1 MRPGSS
7 ESPFNAMP
15 PAVLALAGLIAAV
28 EVVLGLASAG
38 ILGGQGGV
46 GWRISAVRAF
56 GFFPDVLDLMMTT
69 GNWSLWDAARFVTY
83 PFVHGAFT
91 SMLFAGAFLLALGKM
106 VGEAAGGGAVLALF
120 FGSAAVGALGYAAL
134 LNDPAP
140 LIGAFP
146 AVYGLIGGYTFL
158 VWVRLGAMGEPQM
171 QAFGLIGALMGIQ
184 LVFGL
189 VLGAG
194 NDWVADLIG
203 FGTGFLMMPLVAKGG
218 VQRLMRRLR
227 ER

>member
-7 ESPFNAMP
+7 ERAFNAMP
-15 PAVLALAGLIAAV
+15 PAVLALAGLIAGI
-28 EVVLGLASAG
+28 EIVLSLASTGLVGGQAG
-38 ILGGQGGV
+38 I
-46 GWRISAVRAF
+46 GWRLSAVRTFA
-56 GFFPDVLDLMMTT
+56 FFPEILDLMMTT
-69 GNWSLWDAARFVTY
+69 GNWSLWDVARFVTY

-106 VGEAAGGGAVLALF
+106 VGEAAGGGAVLAIF
-120 FGSAAVGALGYAAL
+120 FGAGAVGALGYSAL

-158 VWVRLGAMGEPQM
+158 IWVRLGATGESQM

-184 LVFGL
+184 LLFSL
-189 VLGAG
+189 LGAG

-218 VQRLMRRLR
+218 VQRLMGRLR